1 MSKLTVTTLD
11 KTDIL
16 LDKLAYKFVNDGLTP
31 EAILSTLKEANYEVN
46 FQSKGRCK
54 VDAIT
59 VANIARGVLL
69 ARTLT
74 TKPRATRTKTK
85 AIEA

>member
-1 MSKLTVTTLD
+1 MSKLTVTTLA

-16 LDKLAYKFVNDGLTP
+16 LDKLAIKFVNDGLTP
-31 EAILSTLKEANYEVN
+31 ETILSTLKEANYIVN

-74 TKPRATRTKTK
+74 TKPKATRTKAK

>member
-1 MSKLTVTTLD
+1 MSKLTVTILA
-11 KTDIL
+11 KTDSL
-16 LDKLAYKFVNDGLTP
+16 HDGLALKFVNDGLTP
-31 EAILSTLKEANYEVN
+31 EAILSALKEANYLVN
-46 FQSKGRCK
+46 SQSKGRCK

-59 VANIARGVLL
+59 VANIARGILL

-74 TKPRATRTKTK
+74 TKPRATRAKAK